1 MRTGMFHIAIMI
13 LSLGSMMFQAAP
25 TSAAHVTEGRLAAW
39 EQHNI
44 LKDES
49 IFKDRKW
56 RCAGPAY
63 CGGRIESIACP
74 SGVTSTIYVGV
85 GSGNLWKTEN
95 NGTTWQPIFDHES
108 TFAVGAVA
116 VAPSNPDTVWV
127 GTGEVLMARSSYAG
141 TGVFKSLD
149 GGDSWQSMGLSDTYH
164 IGRVLIDPQDPDVVY
179 VAAIGHNYTDNPER
193 GLFKTTD
200 GGQTWQRILY
210 VSDRVGCIDVHMD
223 PQNNQTLYAIMWERQ
238 RKAWHNVTAGPGSG
252 LYKSVDQG
260 RTWTRL
266 TQGLPTGD
274 HVGRMGLAIAPSNP
288 QVVYVLVDNPQL
300 RPDSQKPIGGEVYR
314 SDDRGHAWR
323 KIHSEP
329 LPTAIGY
336 DFCLIRV
343 APDNENQ
350 VYVLGNYLLTSD
362 DGGKHYVRNQGKVIN
377 LRPHD
382 SRVIHLDHHDMW
394 IDPTNPDR
402 LISGTDGGLYMS
414 YDRGKTWL
422 RVNNFPIAEVY
433 AVTVDMAQPYNIYIG
448 TQDNAALKGPS
459 DYSLSEQGLEPWKH
473 IYLDRWGG
481 GDSYFTWVDPVD
493 SNTIYYEH
501 QFGDMRRKDM
511 ISGRSKSIRP
521 RAKGLDAPLRFNW
534 MTPFF
539 ISHYVANPLY
549 CGTNRL
555 CKSRDR
561 GDTWTC
567 ISPDLSTR
575 PGPERQGNVPFGTMT
590 TVSES
595 TLEAGLVY
603 VGTDDGNIHLTR
615 DDGASWTKIDRR
627 LPEKWVSRIRAS
639 QHRLGV
645 VYASFT
651 GYRDDDFSA
660 YLYRSHDFGQTWTSM
675 VSNLPAEPINV
686 IAEDPRHPD
695 ILYVGT
701 DLGVYVSLNQGKTWT
716 SLCSGL
722 PTTAVHDLLVHPRDH
737 ELVIGTHGR
746 GVFIMDVKDMLTF
759 LKPSETP
766 SP

>member
-1 MRTGMFHIAIMI
+1 MT
-13 LSLGSMMFQAAP
+13 QAALAR
-25 TSAAHVTEGRLAAW
+25 AAQGTDGRRVAW
-39 EQHNI
+39 EQHNT
-44 LKDES
+44 LKRES
-49 IFKDRKW
+49 IFKDRQW
-56 RCAGPAY
+56 RCVGPAY

-74 SGVTSTIYVGV
+74 AGVTSTIYVGV

-95 NGTTWQPIFDHES
+95 NGSTWQPIFDHES

-116 VAPSNPDTVWV
+116 VAPSHPEILWV

-149 GGDSWQSMGLSDTYH
+149 GGDSWQHMGLPDTYH
-164 IGRVLIDPQDPDVVY
+164 IGRVLIDPHDPDLVY

-210 VSDRVGCIDVHMD
+210 VSDRVGCVDVHMD
-223 PQNNQTLYAIMWERQ
+223 PQDSQTLYAIMWERQ

-260 RTWTRL
+260 RSWTRL
-266 TQGLPTGD
+266 TQGLPMGD

-288 QVVYVLVDNPQL
+288 QVLYVLVDNHQL
-300 RPDSQKPIGGEVYR
+300 HPESQRKIGGEVYR
-314 SDDRGHAWR
+314 SDDRGHTWR

-350 VYVLGNYLLTSD
+350 VYVLGNYLLMSD
-362 DGGKHYVRNQGKVIN
+362 DGGKHYVRNQGRVIN

-382 SRVIHLDHHDMW
+382 ARVIHLDHHDMW
-394 IDPTNPDR
+394 IDPTNPNR
-402 LISGTDGGLYMS
+402 LLSGTDGGLYMS

-422 RVNNFPIAEVY
+422 RVNNFPITEVY

-448 TQDNAALKGPS
+448 TQDNAALMGPG
-459 DYSLSEQGLEPWKH
+459 DYSLSDQGVEPWQH

-481 GDSYFTWVDPVD
+481 GDSYFTWVDPMD

-511 ISGRSKSIRP
+511 LSGRSRSIRP
-521 RAKGLDAPLRFNW
+521 RPKGLDAPLRFNW

-539 ISHYVANPLY
+539 ISHYDANVLY

-555 CKSRDR
+555 CKSRDK

-575 PGPERQGNVPFGTMT
+575 PGPERQGNVPFGTIT
-590 TVSES
+590 SVSES
-595 TLEAGLVY
+595 TLKAGLLY
-603 VGTDDGNIHLTR
+603 AGTDDGNMHLTR
-615 DDGASWTKIDRR
+615 NDGATWTQIDQG

-645 VYASFT
+645 VYASLT

-660 YLYRSHDFGQTWTSM
+660 YLYRSDNFGETWTSLKG
-675 VSNLPAEPINV
+675 NLPAEPINV
-686 IAEDPRHPD
+686 IAEDPRHSD

-701 DLGVYVSLNQGKTWT
+701 DLGVYVSLNQGKAWI
-716 SLCSGL
+716 SLCSDL
-722 PTTAVHDLLVHPRDH
+722 PTTAVHDLLVHAREH

-746 GVFIMDVKDMLTF
+746 GVFVMDVRDMLTQ
-759 LKPSETP
+759 LDPEKPP
-766 SP
+766 SL